1 MSYKYFYHYSCHH
14 LIPLLVNKIIYKE
27 RVGQKYIDFVS
38 TPYPSHTSL
47 STSSIF
53 YIIHDIYTKELE
65 MQSNT
70 FGLSTKCSID
80 LSSTF
85 YKKSAK

>member
-1 MSYKYFYHYSCHH
+1 MVYDSNKCHINIFYHYSCHH

-38 TPYPSHTSL
+38 TPYPFHIHL
-47 STSSIF
+47 YRHRRYFIF
-53 YIIHDIYTKELE
+53 IHDIYTKELE

-70 FGLSTKCSID
+70 FQAL
-80 LSSTF
+80 
-85 YKKSAK
+85 Y